1 MLDTVTM
8 SSMFIYLNVA
18 FFAGALSSGLL
29 FDRLNEHLQ
38 TSLMT
43 CAMGLALLC
52 APRTSELYQYQLLIA
67 AQAFCQGYVYSAVP
81 GQIFRLWCHS
91 PLKAP
96 LLNAVNALWSLGCFL
111 APIIAL
117 PFVVELPT
125 ECRAHATSGSS
136 YAHDVTIDVSDNNSS
151 QIAANAVWK
160 STNATSS
167 ESRYDVDVVTCDTD
181 VTAVRHVFLVIGLMT
196 LAASAVSAV
205 VFVIDGPSL
214 FHKNQVTPV
223 STDCPASGGQGRY
236 RTKLFEYSLLAVAFT
251 FFVFAT
257 FYLYLPFNY
266 LASFAIQGL
275 NWEVSR
281 GPMLISTMTGMS
293 GIGRVLAV
301 PVSYFV
307 PASVMLPLML
317 TVTSCSYVLM
327 VVASMFYW
335 DALLW
340 LCVAASGLGSSGIL
354 SFLILWLGQ
363 HISVRSST
371 GALLLMASSVG
382 GLTSTALVGRLFVLD
397 HMWLVYVCLAACGVD
412 VALYLLLVLIAKLC
426 YRDDG
431 GKRPQEET
439 ESGDVTE
446 QQYLNTSSTPAIRHR
461 ETTLREDLQYISSQS
476 SLS

>member
-136 YAHDVTIDVSDNNSS
+136 YVHDVTFDVSDDNAS
-151 QIAANAVWK
+151 QIAAIDVWK

-167 ESRYDVDVVTCDTD
+167 ESRYDDD
-181 VTAVRHVFLVIGLMT
+181 AVHT
-196 LAASAVSAV
+196 T
-205 VFVIDGPSL
+205 
-214 FHKNQVTPV
+214 TPV
-223 STDCPASGGQGRY
+223 P
-236 RTKLFEYSLLAVAFT
+236 
-251 FFVFAT
+251 
-257 FYLYLPFNY
+257 
-266 LASFAIQGL
+266 
-275 NWEVSR
+275 
-281 GPMLISTMTGMS
+281 
-293 GIGRVLAV
+293 
-301 PVSYFV
+301 
-307 PASVMLPLML
+307 
-317 TVTSCSYVLM
+317 
-327 VVASMFYW
+327 
-335 DALLW
+335 
-340 LCVAASGLGSSGIL
+340 
-354 SFLILWLGQ
+354 
-363 HISVRSST
+363 
-371 GALLLMASSVG
+371 
-382 GLTSTALVGRLFVLD
+382 
-397 HMWLVYVCLAACGVD
+397 
-412 VALYLLLVLIAKLC
+412 
-426 YRDDG
+426 
-431 GKRPQEET
+431 
-439 ESGDVTE
+439 
-446 QQYLNTSSTPAIRHR
+446 
-461 ETTLREDLQYISSQS
+461 
-476 SLS
+476 